1 VIIRCDTRATEYY
14 LYVVRGYKKVRFC
27 LIIPEN
33 PCVGGSSPPR
43 ATTSNPYI
51 QSNTRDKGYS
61 IKYNKSQ
68 MIL

>member
-1 VIIRCDTRATEYY
+1 V
-14 LYVVRGYKKVRFC
+14 
-27 LIIPEN
+27 IIPEN

-51 QSNTRDKGYS
+51 ESNIRDKGYS